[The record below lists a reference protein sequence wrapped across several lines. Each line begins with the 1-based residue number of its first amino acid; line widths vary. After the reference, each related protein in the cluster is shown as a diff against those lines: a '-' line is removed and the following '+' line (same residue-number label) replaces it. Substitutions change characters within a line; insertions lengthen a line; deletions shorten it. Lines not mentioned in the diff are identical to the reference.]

1 MDFQL
6 NLDSE
11 TVEHA
16 HPGKPICVDCQ
27 VTIRQVFESLKEH
40 GRGAVL
46 ICRDGAIEGIFT
58 ERDAL
63 RLMADGADL
72 DLRIEEVMVRTPVTL
87 SSRDTVGKAIAM
99 MSKGGYRRLPI
110 VNGEN
115 QPVGI
120 VKVSG
125 ILHYL
130 VEHFP
135 KVVYTLPPSPHHATQ
150 EREGA

>member
-16 HPGKPICVDCQ
+16 HPGTPICVAPQ
-27 VTIRQVFESLKEH
+27 VTIREVFERLKERA
-40 GRGAVL
+40 RGAVL
-46 ICRDGAIEGIFT
+46 ICRDGVLEGIFT

-72 DLRIEEVMVRTPVTL
+72 DRPIETVMVRTPVTL
-87 SSRDTVGKAIAM
+87 SRSDTVGKAIAM
-99 MSKGGYRRLPI
+99 MSEGGYRRLPL
-110 VNGEN
+110 VDDEN
-115 QPVGI
+115 RPLGI

-135 KVVYTLPPSPHHATQ
+135 KVVYTLPPHPHHAAQ
-150 EREGA
+150 KREGA